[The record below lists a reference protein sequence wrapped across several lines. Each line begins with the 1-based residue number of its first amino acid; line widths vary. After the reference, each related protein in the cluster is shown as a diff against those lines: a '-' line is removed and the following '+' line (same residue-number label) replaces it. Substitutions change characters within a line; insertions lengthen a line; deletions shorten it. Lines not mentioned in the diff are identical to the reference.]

1 MTIGPEPITSTC
13 RMSVRLG
20 TALVLHQVD
29 EPLEQR
35 GGVVRAGRRL
45 RVELHAERR
54 GLEQPETLDD
64 VVVEADMADLDR
76 AVGGVGGPVEWRVD
90 GEAVVV
96 AGHPDRVA

>member
-1 MTIGPEPITSTC
+1 MMIGPEPMTSTC
-13 RMSVRLG
+13 SMSSRLG
-20 TALVLHQVD
+20 TALPHEVD